1 MRERVTEVKL
11 EINVKDS
18 LKIVVDKEEK
28 ICEMFKAFYVYEKKQ
43 ESLQETV
50 TMLKSQITE
59 GEDKYKTILNDNET
73 LQMKM

>member
-28 ICEMFKAFYVYEKKQ
+28 ICKMFKAFYGYEKKQ
-43 ESLQETV
+43 EALQETV

-59 GEDKYKTILNDNET
+59 GEDKYKTILNEEI
-73 LQMKM
+73 QAPMM